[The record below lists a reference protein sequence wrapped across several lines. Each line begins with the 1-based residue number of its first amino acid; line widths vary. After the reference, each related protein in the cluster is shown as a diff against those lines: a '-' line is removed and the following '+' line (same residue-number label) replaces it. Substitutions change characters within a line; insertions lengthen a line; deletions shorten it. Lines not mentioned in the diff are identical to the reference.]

1 MKFQQSLL
9 DYISTS
15 LITMNETVSIAESL
29 TSALYFCNH
38 FRTD

>member
-15 LITMNETVSIAESL
+15 LITMNETVSIAESV
-29 TSALYFCNH
+29 T
-38 FRTD
+38 